1 MGMANLARAVAEA
14 LVRAHQGDWG
24 PAGSNPSLQ
33 SEVTS
38 ETVREQLEE
47 LGLTVGD
54 DTVRSILRDLAAR
67 DYISLARN
75 TADGDPMTVQK
86 VYPTRVKRDFN
97 LWHIA
102 EEF

>member
-1 MGMANLARAVAEA
+1 MGMANLDRAVAEA

-38 ETVREQLEE
+38 ETVREQLEGM
-47 LGLTVGD
+47 GLTVGEE
-54 DTVRSILRDLAAR
+54 TVRSILRDLAAR
-67 DYISLARN
+67 DYISLAR
-75 TADGDPMTVQK
+75 TAEGDPLTVQK